1 MMAGS
6 TITVRTDTEISA
18 KIAALAQV
26 MDRSRNWVIEEAL
39 KQYIETQAW
48 QIEGIKEAQAALA
61 QGEGIPFEDVMDEM
75 GALIE
80 EKAKERKGQ
89 NP

>member
-1 MMAGS
+1 MAGS
-6 TITVRTDTEISA
+6 TITVRTNPEISA

-48 QIEGIKEAQAALA
+48 QIEGIQQAQASRAR
-61 QGEGIPFEDVMDEM
+61 GEGIPFEDVMDEM
-75 GALIE
+75 DALME
-80 EKAKERKGQ
+80 EKAKEREGRSQ
-89 NP
+89 

>member
-1 MMAGS
+1 MAGG
-6 TITVRTDTEISA
+6 TITVRTDPEISA

-48 QIEGIKEAQAALA
+48 QIEGIKQAQASLA
-61 QGEGIPFEDVMDEM
+61 QGKGILFEDVMDEM
-75 GALIE
+75 EALIE
-80 EKAKERKGQ
+80 EKAKEREGRSK
-89 NP
+89 

>member
-1 MMAGS
+1 MAGS
-6 TITVRTDTEISA
+6 TITVRTDPEIST

-48 QIEGIKEAQAALA
+48 QIEGIQQAQVSLSRA
-61 QGEGIPFEDVMDEM
+61 EGIPFESVMDEM
-75 GALIE
+75 EALIE
-80 EKAKERKGQ
+80 EKARERKGRGQ
-89 NP
+89 